1 MIVRLLVVFY
11 FLHVGAW
18 AAWDSLQIRV
28 GAAQSAAGIWVPKGK
43 LPKQLPVLIWL
54 HGGMQSGKCEKG
66 FEAGLAAL
74 PWLSQKTVL
83 VASPSACRD
92 KHWLSPAGL
101 DAMESLLDS
110 LDARFS
116 IDPSQITLI
125 GVSDGG
131 FGVTNYSLQG
141 KRKIAHRVLM
151 STYPGAWIPTDQI
164 KDVKQKL
171 STGTWTFLQGG
182 ADRMFPAEQT
192 KPWIEAFCNQVPH
205 CTLQWDSQGEHDMSW
220 WVEHRPEWIQKSFAN
235 FAPGRV
241 SKNRRK
247 QVMSDE

>member
-1 MIVRLLVVFY
+1 MISRALFLLLLVQT
-11 FLHVGAW
+11 GAL
-18 AAWDSLQIRV
+18 ASWDTLQIRV
-28 GAAQSAAGIWVPKGK
+28 GTTHSAAGIWVPKGK
-43 LPKQLPVLIWL
+43 LPKKLPVVIWL

-74 PWLSQKTVL
+74 PWLSQKAIL

-101 DAMESLLDS
+101 DAIESLLDS

-131 FGVTNYSLQG
+131 FGVTSYSLQG
-141 KRKIAHRVLM
+141 KRKIAHRVFI
-151 STYPGAWIPTDQI
+151 STYIGAWLPMEQI

-182 ADRMFPAEQT
+182 ADQIFPAERT
-192 KPWIEAFCNQVPH
+192 KPWIEAFCLQVPQCSLH
-205 CTLQWDSQGEHDMSW
+205 WDAKGEHDMSW
-220 WVEHRPEWIQKSFAN
+220 WVEHRPEWI
-235 FAPGRV
+235 
-241 SKNRRK
+241 RK
-247 QVMSDE
+247 FFNSR